1 MQLAQRQLIFGRRR
15 GRGLRPAQK
24 ARISEL
30 LSRFALTI
38 PEGGWLEPCAPFSTP
53 KRAVWLEIGFGGGEH
68 LALQAERHPDITLIG
83 CEVFEPGIARLLAHI
98 ERRRLDNIRIFA
110 DDARRIIAAL
120 RPSSIDRVFILFP
133 DPWPKRRHADRRLL
147 SRETLDA
154 LGVIMK
160 DGGELRLA
168 TDDGNYLVWMLERV
182 TEHPL
187 FEWLVQGPLDWR
199 NRPNDWPATRY
210 EERARVAGRV
220 PTFLRLRRRLRK

>member
-30 LSRFALTI
+30 LSRFAVTI